1 MENYCQVAHKTGS
14 NRRIAEHS
22 GCWIYRGW
30 LYILR
35 EISGVKDTFAA
46 VDNARKSIYNKEEI
60 EWEVEKITIAEQI
73 KTAAIHANVTITE
86 LANQFGSSQSSFSQR
101 MKTGKF
107 TREELEKIAMIL
119 GGEYIS
125 FFQFPDGKKY

>member
-1 MENYCQVAHKTGS
+1 M
-14 NRRIAEHS
+14 
-22 GCWIYRGW
+22 
-30 LYILR
+30 
-35 EISGVKDTFAA
+35 
-46 VDNARKSIYNKEEI
+46 
-60 EWEVEKITIAEQI
+60 EKITIAEQI